1 MPNPKR
7 YNFQLPSVKETHAL
21 YLPTLCQDREAAFAA
36 VSRLYVQ
43 HVRILR
49 NLEDCYD
56 QIVHPQKRILLR
68 QLLDCT
74 IGRILELKVE
84 FCTIVFGHAPST
96 THHLVHGSPWVTLE
110 TNSHLFFKHE
120 MVSLDNLEFS
130 YHDETLSRMGISPS
144 EIDLVIPKFVTRDRV
159 EEIEYWTEQMTQAV
173 GKMEL
178 SEREVREP
186 HLLTKCHPPP
196 NIFLTGR
203 SALFLRQ
210 KLMKCRIAGSEERV
224 SLSPTTMQHLLARVR
239 ETLIRLQHLM
249 FS

>member
-1 MPNPKR
+1 
-7 YNFQLPSVKETHAL
+7 
-21 YLPTLCQDREAAFAA
+21 
-36 VSRLYVQ
+36 
-43 HVRILR
+43 
-49 NLEDCYD
+49 
-56 QIVHPQKRILLR
+56 
-68 QLLDCT
+68 
-74 IGRILELKVE
+74 
-84 FCTIVFGHAPST
+84 
-96 THHLVHGSPWVTLE
+96 
-110 TNSHLFFKHE
+110 

-186 HLLTKCHPPP
+186 HLLQIFHPPP
-196 NIFLTGR
+196 NIFFTGR

-210 KLMKCRIAGSEERV
+210 KLMKWRIAGSEERV

-239 ETLIRLQHLM
+239 ETLMRLEQETSSYSFEISGQIFKCTPGLAEEAHRPVGVRADQTQDDELLLAALVAVHGPHLHVLER
-249 FS
+249 